1 MVVMVYLLFVVGLY
15 LLVKSADW
23 IIDSSSSMAKKLGVS
38 SLLIGLTVVAFGTS
52 LPELVVNVIAAFR
65 GAAEVS
71 FGNIVGSNIANIL
84 LVLGVVALI
93 TNVKVKSST
102 VWKQIPFAL
111 LASFVFFALATKIF
125 FGEGVFFTWNDG
137 LILLALFA
145 IFLYYMFNMAKK
157 DRKSIGLVAEVEE
170 SNWKIG
176 LMFVLGLIGIY
187 FGGKWVVEGAV
198 FIAGQFGL
206 SEYLISATIVAL
218 GTSLPELVVSVTA
231 ALKKNIDLAVGNI
244 VGSNIFNI
252 LWVFGVIPFIGP
264 LKVPG
269 FIAFEIGVMFLV
281 TLLLFVFMFVWSKN
295 ELRRKEGIIFLLLYV
310 LYIVYLIMRG

>member
-23 IIDSSSSMAKKLGVS
+23 IVDSSSSMAKKLGVS

-52 LPELVVNVIAAFR
+52 LPELVVNVIAAFK

-93 TNVKVKSST
+93 TNIKVKSST

-111 LASFVFFALATKIF
+111 LASFVFFLLTTKIF
-125 FGEGVFFTWNDG
+125 FGGGVFFTWNDG

-145 IFLYYMFNMAKK
+145 IFLYYTFDMAKK
-157 DRKSIGLVAEVEE
+157 DRAKVGLVEKVEV

-176 LMFVLGLIGIY
+176 MMLVLGLIGIY

-198 FIAGQFGL
+198 FVAGQFGL

-218 GTSLPELVVSVTA
+218 GTSLPELVVSVSA

-244 VGSNIFNI
+244 VGSNIFNL
-252 LWVFGVIPFIGP
+252 LWVFGVIPFIGAVKIP
-264 LKVPG
+264 A
-269 FIAFEIGVMFLV
+269 FIGFEIGIMFLV

-295 ELRRKEGIIFLLLYV
+295 ELHKKEGIIFLLLYV
-310 LYIVYLIMRG
+310 LYIVYLIVRG